1 MTPTISQ
8 LRDRALRLLSQRE
21 HSRSELRRKL
31 LERGSAAEAVDE
43 LLDHLQDTGLQS
55 DRRFAEA
62 LARSR
67 VARGYGPLR
76 VRSDLARRGVAA
88 PLARQVLDALE
99 VDWAEALRR
108 EHASRFREGPPVD
121 LRDRAR
127 RWRALERR
135 GFTAAQLRGL
145 LG

>member
-1 MTPTISQ
+1 MTPTDSQ

-21 HSRSELRRKL
+21 HSHCELRRKL
-31 LERGSAAEAVDE
+31 LERGSAVEAVDQ
-43 LLDHLQDTGLQS
+43 LLAHLRDTGLQS

-76 VRSDLARRGVAA
+76 IRSDLARRGVAA
-88 PLARQVLDALE
+88 PLARQALDALD

-108 EHASRFREGPPVD
+108 EHASRYSEGPPPD
-121 LRDRAR
+121 LEEKAR

-135 GFTAAQLRGL
+135 GFTVAQLRDL

>member
-1 MTPTISQ
+1 MTPTDSK
-8 LRDRALRLLSQRE
+8 LRDKAHRLLSQRE
-21 HSRSELRRKL
+21 HSRSELRQKL
-31 LERGSAAEAVDE
+31 LERGSAEGPVDE
-43 LLDHLQDTGLQS
+43 LLDHLRDTGLQS

-76 VRSDLARRGVAA
+76 IRSDLARRGVAP
-88 PLARQVLDALE
+88 PLARQVLDALA
-99 VDWAEALRR
+99 VDWAEALRE
-108 EHASRFREGPPVD
+108 EHASRFGDDAPPNFQEK
-121 LRDRAR
+121 AR

-135 GFTAAQLRGL
+135 GFTVAQLRDF

>member
-1 MTPTISQ
+1 MTATDPQ
-8 LRDRALRLLSQRE
+8 LRDKALRLLSQRE
-21 HSRSELRRKL
+21 HSRRELRRKL
-31 LERGSAAEAVDE
+31 LERGSAEGPVDE
-43 LLDHLQDTGLQS
+43 LLDHLRDTGLQS

-76 VRSDLARRGVAA
+76 VRSDLARRGIAP
-88 PLARQVLDALE
+88 PLALQVLDALQ
-99 VDWAEALRR
+99 VDWADALRR
-108 EHASRFREGPPVD
+108 EYASRFSDGAPLDFEEK
-121 LRDRAR
+121 AR

-135 GFTAAQLRGL
+135 GFTVAQLRDL

>member
-1 MTPTISQ
+1 MTPTDPQ
-8 LRDRALRLLSQRE
+8 LREKALRLLSQRE
-21 HSRSELRRKL
+21 HSRRELRRKL
-31 LERGSAAEAVDE
+31 LERGIAVGPVDD
-43 LLDHLQDTGLQS
+43 LLDHLRDSGLQS

-76 VRSDLARRGVAA
+76 VRSDLARRGIAP
-88 PLARQVLDALE
+88 PLARQVLDALQ
-99 VDWAEALRR
+99 VDWADALRR
-108 EHASRFREGPPVD
+108 EHASRFSDGAPLDFEEK
-121 LRDRAR
+121 AR

-135 GFTAAQLRGL
+135 GFTVAQLRDL

>member
-1 MTPTISQ
+1 MTSTDSQ
-8 LRDRALRLLSQRE
+8 LRDRAIRLLSQRE
-21 HSRSELRRKL
+21 HSRGELRRKL
-31 LERGSAAEAVDE
+31 LERGSAPGPVDA
-43 LLDHLQDTGLQS
+43 LLDHLRDTGLQS

-76 VRSDLARRGVAA
+76 IRSDLARRGVAA
-88 PLARQVLDALE
+88 PLARQVLDELQ
-99 VDWAEALRR
+99 VDWADALCR
-108 EHASRFREGPPVD
+108 EHASRFGDEPPSD
-121 LRDRAR
+121 LTEKAR

-135 GFTAAQLRGL
+135 GFTVAQLRDL